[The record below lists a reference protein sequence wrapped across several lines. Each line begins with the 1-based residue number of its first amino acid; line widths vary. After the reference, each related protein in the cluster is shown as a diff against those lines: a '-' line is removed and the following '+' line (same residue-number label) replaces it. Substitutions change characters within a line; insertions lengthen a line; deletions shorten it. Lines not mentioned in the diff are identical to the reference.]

1 MTERCKSSM
10 HASFLTTQR
19 CPFPCACAPCLLAR
33 AVNQKGTF
41 DALPPVVHVFYQNP
55 LIVPVKVIHAHT
67 VTKDKLGVLSCTF
80 HPTQPW
86 IFSAGADHS
95 VKLFQNIP

>member
-1 MTERCKSSM
+1 M
-10 HASFLTTQR
+10 
-19 CPFPCACAPCLLAR
+19 
-33 AVNQKGTF
+33 
-41 DALPPVVHVFYQNP
+41 HVFYQNP